1 LCSEALKKTERN
13 PFKDKKGKCP
23 MPGLSHQKTVVF
35 CELLSTTL
43 KSHLEQMPHLTT
55 ESEGLDGLITELK
68 DLSSEQEALKGRSRE
83 VSRLRREVEQRS
95 QVMRSRIIAQLQGK
109 LGFKNETLLAFGI
122 TPRKTRRRKA
132 TTPPEE
138 QSSAGPKKN
147 AAQDTPSSS
156 SGA

>member
-1 LCSEALKKTERN
+1 
-13 PFKDKKGKCP
+13 

-43 KSHLEQMPHLTT
+43 KSQLEQMPHLTT
-55 ESEGLDGLITELK
+55 ESEGLDELITQLK

-95 QVMRSRIIAQLQGK
+95 QVMRSRIVAQLQGK

-138 QSSAGPKKN
+138 QPSAGHKQSAVKEP
-147 AAQDTPSSS
+147 
-156 SGA
+156 